1 MICLPVVF
9 VSPRYLVGS
18 PFNSR
23 VKNGVRAFPSMID
36 SAIIPIANAVFAD
49 ISQATVKST
58 SPNVYFYWRKF
69 VAAPVGQS
77 DYDELNL
84 LANPKVQIFVVTD
97 GARLVRLT

>member
-1 MICLPVVF
+1 
-9 VSPRYLVGS
+9 
-18 PFNSR
+18 
-23 VKNGVRAFPSMID
+23 MID
-36 SAIIPIANAVFAD
+36 SAIIPIAIAVFAD